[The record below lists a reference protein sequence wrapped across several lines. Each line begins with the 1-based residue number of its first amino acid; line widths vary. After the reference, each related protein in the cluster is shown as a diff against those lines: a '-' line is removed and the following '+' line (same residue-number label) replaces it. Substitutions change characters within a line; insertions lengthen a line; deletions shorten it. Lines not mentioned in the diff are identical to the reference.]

1 MILTEEFERVISLIE
16 NTNDCIY
23 VTGKAGCGKT
33 TLLKHIQ
40 DVVYKQCVVVAPTG
54 VAAINAGGTTIHKLF
69 QLPLGVLTTSEVAKH
84 GLNKASKQVLQ
95 ALDLLIIDEVSM
107 VRSDVMD
114 AIDYRL
120 RKARSIKEPF
130 GGVQVVMFGDLYQ
143 LPPVVKSNEKEL
155 LASRYDK
162 NFYFFNAEVFQE
174 DAGFHVIELTKVFRQ
189 SDPQFIEILNGIR
202 DYTITDDQ
210 LEDLAEIVD
219 FTESKKVDDNALHI
233 ATHRRIVDEINSTQ
247 LGEAETTY
255 EAEITGTFPS
265 LSCDEELQLRVG
277 ARVMILVNDKMER
290 YFNGTLGKV
299 EQLKESSVVVMTD
312 DGKLVELGTHQWV
325 NYSYETSE
333 KTDEDGNI
341 KTVICKKEI
350 GSCTQIPV
358 TLAWAITVH
367 KAQGLT
373 FDNVVLHIKGTFAAG
388 QLYVA
393 LSRCRSLQ
401 GIILDSYVTRRM
413 IIKDKALKDFEKEQ
427 RRRGGKFGKI

>member
-40 DVVYKQCVVVAPTG
+40 EVVYKQCVVVAPTG

-174 DAGFHVIELTKVFRQ
+174 ETGFHVIELTKVFRQ

-202 DYTITDDQ
+202 P
-210 LEDLAEIVD
+210 
-219 FTESKKVDDNALHI
+219 K
-233 ATHRRIVDEINSTQ
+233 
-247 LGEAETTY
+247 
-255 EAEITGTFPS
+255 P
-265 LSCDEELQLRVG
+265 
-277 ARVMILVNDKMER
+277 
-290 YFNGTLGKV
+290 
-299 EQLKESSVVVMTD
+299 
-312 DGKLVELGTHQWV
+312 
-325 NYSYETSE
+325 
-333 KTDEDGNI
+333 
-341 KTVICKKEI
+341 
-350 GSCTQIPV
+350 PV
-358 TLAWAITVH
+358 
-367 KAQGLT
+367 
-373 FDNVVLHIKGTFAAG
+373 
-388 QLYVA
+388 
-393 LSRCRSLQ
+393 RCRHHTHVFGDAYPLLQ
-401 GIILDSYVTRRM
+401 HRHQRTRCDM
-413 IIKDKALKDFEKEQ
+413 VF
-427 RRRGGKFGKI
+427 